1 MQIEGQS
8 SCVLNTVSEQLATYY
23 KLVERLQQD
32 RVFRQSRSFQYIFN
46 VQLIICELMAMINGL
61 RDTLKGIYRDN
72 PHLEEIK
79 EALEYYNVYSQQ
91 LKLDWKE
98 N

>member
-1 MQIEGQS
+1 MSIGGQS

-23 KLVERLQQD
+23 ELVERLQQD

-46 VQLIICELMAMINGL
+46 IQLIIIELVAMINGL
-61 RDTLKGIYRDN
+61 RETLKGIQRDN

-79 EALEYYNVYSQQ
+79 DALEYYNVNSQQ

-98 N
+98 